1 MGLKERIKKY
11 RKLNKLTLEEVA
23 KGIGVSKQTVQKYEN
38 GIISNIP
45 SDRIEDMAKM
55 FGCTPADLMGWEDSF
70 NSGKIPDGFFPLPIM
85 HKKPRLGTIVCGEPI
100 ESPENF
106 EGYDDVPENIHCDFT
121 LKCEGDSMIGARIYD
136 GDIVYI
142 RQQNEVENGQIAAIS
157 IDGEKTLKRVY
168 WDGTSLIL
176 QPENPKYQPLVYTGA
191 KLDLVRIIGLA
202 VGFTSLIK

>member
-1 MGLKERIKKY
+1 MTIGERI
-11 RKLNKLTLEEVA
+11 RRLRTE
-23 KGIGVSKQTVQKYEN
+23 KGMTQDELGMKIGVQKQTIYKYETGLVVN
-38 GIISNIP
+38 LKRDVIAKLADALNVAP
-45 SDRIEDMAKM
+45 SYLLG
-55 FGCTPADLMGWEDSF
+55 FSDSSD
-70 NSGKIPDGFFPLPIM
+70 NDVPDGFLPLPSFY
-85 HKKPRLGTIVCGEPI
+85 KKPRLGTIVCGEPI

-142 RQQNEVENGQIAAIS
+142 RQQSEVENGQIAAIS

>member
-1 MGLKERIKKY
+1 MTIGERIRQLRTEKGMTQDE
-11 RKLNKLTLEEVA
+11 LGA
-23 KGIGVSKQTVQKYEN
+23 KIGVQKQTVYKYETGLVVN
-38 GIISNIP
+38 LKRDVISKLAIALGVAP
-45 SDRIEDMAKM
+45 SY
-55 FGCTPADLMGWEDSF
+55 LMGF
-70 NSGKIPDGFFPLPIM
+70 SGNAENDIPDGFLPLPLTD
-85 HKKPRLGTIVCGEPI
+85 KKPRLGSIVCGQPI
-100 ESPENF
+100 DNPENF

-142 RQQNEVENGQIAAIS
+142 RQQSEVENGQIAAIS

-176 QPENPKYQPLVYTGA
+176 QPENPKYQPLVYTGV
-191 KLDLVRIIGLA
+191 KLDMVRIIGLA

>member
-1 MGLKERIKKY
+1 MELKDRIKRY
-11 RKLNKLTLEEVA
+11 RKLNKLTLEDVA
-23 KGIGVSKQTVQKYEN
+23 KIIGVSKQTVQKYEN

-45 SDRIEDMAKM
+45 SDRIESMAKA
-55 FGCTPADLMGWEDSF
+55 FSCTPADLMGWDDYSD
-70 NSGKIPDGFFPLPIM
+70 KVPDGFLPLPLTL
-85 HKKPRLGTIVCGEPI
+85 KKPRLGSIVCGQPI
-100 ESPENF
+100 DNPENF

-142 RQQNEVENGQIAAIS
+142 RQQSEVENGQIAAIS

-168 WDGTSLIL
+168 WDGASLIL
-176 QPENPKYQPLVYTGA
+176 QPENPKYQPLVYTGL
-191 KLDLVRIIGLA
+191 KLATVRIIGLA